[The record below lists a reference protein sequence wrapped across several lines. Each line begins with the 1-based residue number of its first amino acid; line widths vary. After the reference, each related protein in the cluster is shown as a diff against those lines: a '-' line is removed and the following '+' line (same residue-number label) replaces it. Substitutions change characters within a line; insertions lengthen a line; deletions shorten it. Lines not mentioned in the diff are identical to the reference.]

1 MKIAMMVGVFPALSK
16 TAVLNQITG
25 LIDRGHQVDII
36 VVGKKKDDNSFLHDD
51 IKKYKLLRPFRRFQ
65 KAPARKSILILKFL
79 SRWTMNFYKD
89 PVKAFGYLNIFQF
102 EKARRNIQIGYYELP
117 LLGQEPY
124 DIVHFQFGSIAVNNI
139 KFMNFAV
146 FKHAK
151 LIVSFRGG
159 DITKFINNHG
169 EDIYSNVF
177 NDADI
182 FLPVCNYFKELLIN
196 LGCEENK
203 IIVHY
208 SGIKCNRFRF
218 KSRIPINGQSIHIL
232 SVGRLVEKKGLK
244 YSILAV
250 SKLLKSGHNIKYSI
264 VGGGPLREDLLKL
277 ILDLNVSDKI
287 KLLGVKIQNEVVD
300 ILDNS
305 HIFIAP
311 SITSEDKNQEGI
323 PNVLKE
329 AMAMGLPVVS
339 TYHSGI
345 PELVHDGISGYLL
358 QEKNIDNLA
367 DKIQYLINHTDLW
380 ADLGKSGR
388 KYVIEHFDI
397 DKLNDEL
404 VNIYEYNS
412 ANLGVVSS
420 Q

>member
-1 MKIAMMVGVFPALSK
+1 
-16 TAVLNQITG
+16 
-25 LIDRGHQVDII
+25 
-36 VVGKKKDDNSFLHDD
+36 
-51 IKKYKLLRPFRRFQ
+51 
-65 KAPARKSILILKFL
+65 
-79 SRWTMNFYKD
+79 MNFYKD
-89 PVKAFGYLNIFQF
+89 DVKAFSYINIYQF

-124 DIVHFQFGSIAVNNI
+124 DIVHFQFGNIAVNYI

-151 LIVSFRGG
+151 LIVSLRGS
-159 DITKFINNHG
+159 DISKFIDNHR

-177 NDADI
+177 KDADI
-182 FLPVCNYFKELLIN
+182 FLPVCNYFKERLIT

-208 SGIKCNRFRF
+208 SGIKCNRFHL
-218 KSRIPINGQSIHIL
+218 KSRIPINGQPIQIL
-232 SVGRLVEKKGLK
+232 SVGRLVEKKGLE

-250 SKLLKSGHNIKYSI
+250 SKLLKSGYNIKYSI
-264 VGGGPLREDLLKL
+264 VGGGPLRDDLLKL
-277 ILDLNVSDKI
+277 IHNLNVSDKI

-329 AMAMGLPVVS
+329 AMAMGLPVIS

-388 KYVIEHFDI
+388 KYVLEHFDTE
-397 DKLNDEL
+397 KLNDEL

-412 ANLGVVSS
+412 VDL
-420 Q
+420 